1 MIKQRHT
8 TLALLLS
15 LYSSSLC
22 FFLFFI
28 ELKWKQKIVFFQMF
42 AFECGKSLFYYTHTV
57 IFAIFIKACY
67 MIILSFC
74 ILFSHCK
81 SLSFESLLQ
90 HLNRINNDI
99 FLLFTHKKVVNNN
112 NVWMIFCVRFSMR
125 KIIHLKNLMRCAIME
140 NIFEHI
146 FNDNFE

>member
-15 LYSSSLC
+15 LYSSSLYFYFSKNWNGSKKLC
-22 FFLFFI
+22 F
-28 ELKWKQKIVFFQMF
+28 FFQMF
-42 AFECGKSLFYYTHTV
+42 AFECGKSLFYYTHTI

-74 ILFSHCK
+74 VLFSHCK
-81 SLSFESLLQ
+81 CLSFESLLQ

-99 FLLFTHKKVVNNN
+99 FLLFTHKKVVDNN
-112 NVWMIFCVRFSMR
+112 NVWMIFLCSHFNA
-125 KIIHLKNLMRCAIME
+125 KIIHLKNLMRCDIMA
-140 NIFEHI
+140 NILEHI